1 MLFAY
6 LLLMLVL
13 IYFMSFISFFA
24 VSALKATISNENTTV
39 MPVIDNNIKEAKEK
53 AEEIVE
59 FIEVIKKIKENKI
72 SEPSMRSKRIVYTT
86 DKKVAVV
93 YDIVCNGMSA
103 KNAAKKHGVSA
114 TSAYNWKHVITK
126 EQLQEHEAELSE
138 RAKKLTATLTP
149 VEIDTNANVNTNTNI
164 GVDMDID
171 VDIKAIACY
180 TFLKLLVLT
189 VSVFAGIFN
198 FTKKAFDKVSNIVNK
213 IKMVNNTDIKK
224 YICYSMLSLLLMV
237 AVYGDVFNKY
247 NSIIGKIK
255 MVLKFDGISIKRIA
269 RYSFLMPLL
278 LTAGAFA
285 STFKFAENLYNSK
298 WYAFIHVRTTAVKE
312 RIITSIYNC
321 RNIVALTKQCITG
334 VIRTMF
340 SIYRYTG
347 PDNIKPFVC
356 IAIICI
362 STSCNVISINSFVNI
377 LACTGGGYFIIK
389 KYCFKTDTILGAN
402 IRNRSIVTLFT
413 DRTTA
418 IVWLLIATIIYSLQL
433 YIMWGTK
440 CYGRNGGLNFMS
452 AKNIIIFDTS

>member
-103 KNAAKKHGVSA
+103 KNAAKKHGVSV

-126 EQLQEHEAELSE
+126 EQLQEHKAELSE
-138 RAKKLTATLTP
+138 QAKKLTATLTP
-149 VEIDTNANVNTNTNI
+149 VEIDTNANVNTNI
-164 GVDMDID
+164 GADMDMD
-171 VDIKAIACY
+171 VDIKAIAYY

-198 FTKKAFDKVSNIVNK
+198 FTKKAFDKVSNIVSK
-213 IKMVNNTDIKK
+213 IKTVNNTDIKK
-224 YICYSMLSLLLMV
+224 YVCCSILSLLLM
-237 AVYGDVFNKY
+237 AAIYGDVFNKC
-247 NSIIGKIK
+247 NSLIGKIK
-255 MVLKFDGISIKRIA
+255 MVLKFDDISIKRIA
-269 RYSFLMPLL
+269 RYSFLIPLL

-321 RNIVALTKQCITG
+321 RNIVTLTKQCITG

-340 SIYRYTG
+340 FIYRYTG
-347 PDNIKPFVC
+347 PDNIKLFVC

-362 STSCNVISINSFVNI
+362 STSCNVISINSFVNT

-389 KYCFKTDTILGAN
+389 KYCFKTGTILGAN

-418 IVWLLIATIIYSLQL
+418 IVWLLIATIIYNLQL

>member
-1 MLFAY
+1 M
-6 LLLMLVL
+6 
-13 IYFMSFISFFA
+13 
-24 VSALKATISNENTTV
+24 
-39 MPVIDNNIKEAKEK
+39 
-53 AEEIVE
+53 
-59 FIEVIKKIKENKI
+59 
-72 SEPSMRSKRIVYTT
+72 
-86 DKKVAVV
+86 
-93 YDIVCNGMSA
+93 
-103 KNAAKKHGVSA
+103 
-114 TSAYNWKHVITK
+114 
-126 EQLQEHEAELSE
+126 
-138 RAKKLTATLTP
+138 
-149 VEIDTNANVNTNTNI
+149 
-164 GVDMDID
+164 DMD

-198 FTKKAFDKVSNIVNK
+198 FTKKAFDKVSNIVSK
-213 IKMVNNTDIKK
+213 IKTVNNTDIKK
-224 YICYSMLSLLLMV
+224 YVCCLILLSLLM
-237 AVYGDVFNKY
+237 AAIYGDVFNKY
-247 NSIIGKIK
+247 NSLIGKIK
-255 MVLKFDGISIKRIA
+255 MVLKFDDISIKRIA
-269 RYSFLMPLL
+269 RYFFLMPLL

-298 WYAFIHVRTTAVKE
+298 WYAFIHVRVTAVKE

-347 PDNIKPFVC
+347 PDNIKLFVC
-356 IAIICI
+356 IEIICI

-377 LACTGGGYFIIK
+377 LVCTGGGYFIIK
-389 KYCFKTDTILGAN
+389 KYCFKTVTILGAN

>member
-13 IYFMSFISFFA
+13 IYFMSVISFFA

-39 MPVIDNNIKEAKEK
+39 MPVVDNNIKEAKEK

-93 YDIVCNGMSA
+93 YDIVCNGMSV
-103 KNAAKKHGVSA
+103 KNAANKHGVSV
-114 TSAYNWKHVITK
+114 TSAYNWKHTITK
-126 EQLQEHEAELSE
+126 ALQEHKAELSE
-138 RAKKLTATLTP
+138 QAKKLTATLTP

-164 GVDMDID
+164 GADMDMD

-198 FTKKAFDKVSNIVNK
+198 FTKKAFDKVSNIVSK
-213 IKMVNNTDIKK
+213 IKTVNNTDIKK
-224 YICYSMLSLLLMV
+224 YVCCLILLSLLM
-237 AVYGDVFNKY
+237 AAIYGDVFNKY
-247 NSIIGKIK
+247 NSLIGKIK
-255 MVLKFDGISIKRIA
+255 MVLKFDDISIKRIA
-269 RYSFLMPLL
+269 RYFFLMPLL

-298 WYAFIHVRTTAVKE
+298 WYAFIHVRVTAVKE

-347 PDNIKPFVC
+347 PDNIKLFVC

-377 LACTGGGYFIIK
+377 LVCTGGGYFIIK
-389 KYCFKTDTILGAN
+389 KYCFKTGTILGAN

-433 YIMWGTK
+433 YIMWDTK